1 MAWPFV
7 LSLCEDN
14 GTWVPL
20 VSTISIPA
28 VNSVPKLAALE
39 LHGFCMV
46 VAQIS
51 QLFSPVDSS
60 RLPRARDTESKLP
73 PAMCCRAH
81 ELDYRS

>member
-1 MAWPFV
+1 MDWSFV

-39 LHGFCMV
+39 LHGFHMV
-46 VAQIS
+46 VAIG
-51 QLFSPVDSS
+51 LEYK
-60 RLPRARDTESKLP
+60 T
-73 PAMCCRAH
+73 
-81 ELDYRS
+81 